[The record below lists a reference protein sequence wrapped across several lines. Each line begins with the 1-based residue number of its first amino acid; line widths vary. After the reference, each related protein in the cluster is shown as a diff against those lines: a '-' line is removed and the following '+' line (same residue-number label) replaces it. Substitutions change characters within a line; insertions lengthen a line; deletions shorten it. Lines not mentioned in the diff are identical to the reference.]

1 MNHSLLEKKI
11 GYSFENKNL
20 LTEALTH
27 SSKGLAYSYE
37 RLEFLGDAVLELV
50 VSENLFVENPG
61 FTEGQ
66 LTSMRSKLVRE
77 DYLSKWALENG
88 LGEFLILGKSEE
100 HSGGRQKRSI
110 LCDMVE
116 SIIGAMYLDSS
127 FEQAKRFCHDVLFS
141 GNGIKL
147 ETDYKSALQELI
159 QKDGKDHHIVYEIVK
174 EEGPPHSRTFY
185 SKVTVDG
192 RELGQGKGSSKKES
206 EKKAAQT
213 ALKVLAEVEEC

>member
-1 MNHSLLEKKI
+1 
-11 GYSFENKNL
+11 
-20 LTEALTH
+20 
-27 SSKGLAYSYE
+27 
-37 RLEFLGDAVLELV
+37 
-50 VSENLFVENPG
+50 
-61 FTEGQ
+61 
-66 LTSMRSKLVRE
+66 
-77 DYLSKWALENG
+77 
-88 LGEFLILGKSEE
+88 
-100 HSGGRQKRSI
+100 
-110 LCDMVE
+110 MVE
-116 SIIGAMYLDSS
+116 SIIGAMYLDSN

-213 ALKVLAEVEEC
+213 ALKVLAEV